1 MNANA
6 ITVSAQ
12 IAADK
17 SKVWDYYTSPKHITN
32 WNFADPSWHCPE
44 AKNDLKVGGIY
55 FARMEARDGSFG
67 FDFEAEYT
75 KINMGTGFTYEFGGR
90 ECAVVLQESDDLTQI
105 TVTFE
110 PEDQNPID
118 LQQQGWQAILNNFKQ
133 YTESN

>member
-17 SKVWDYYTSPKHITN
+17 SKVWDYYTSPKHIKN

-44 AKNDLKVGGIY
+44 AKNDLKVGGTY

>member
-1 MNANA
+1 
-6 ITVSAQ
+6 
-12 IAADK
+12 
-17 SKVWDYYTSPKHITN
+17 
-32 WNFADPSWHCPE
+32 
-44 AKNDLKVGGIY
+44 
-55 FARMEARDGSFG
+55 
-67 FDFEAEYT
+67 
-75 KINMGTGFTYEFGGR
+75 MGTGFTYEFGGR